1 MELSEIHRKVKN
13 LRGDIEKYRAIW
25 LMTAKADGGAAFS
38 LDMLSTAATHRAMCL
53 IEGFCFT
60 FEKENF
66 ICAAPLIR
74 LMLDTL
80 LRFYAVWLV
89 DNPHELALAI
99 LEGKELRKLKDREG
113 NKMLDSYLV
122 NKLSAEYSWIKRVYR
137 ETSGYIHLSNK
148 HYFNTLREVHDDTRS
163 ITVAIGPSDTSIAI
177 EIWDEAIDAMQAISE
192 SLLRYL
198 HGWAH
203 TKETAKIATTYGNR
217 PDSRSD

>member
-25 LMTAKADGGAAFS
+25 LMTAKADGGSAFS

-53 IEGFCFT
+53 IEGFCAT

-89 DNPHELALAI
+89 DDP
-99 LEGKELRKLKDREG
+99 G
-113 NKMLDSYLV
+113 
-122 NKLSAEYSWIKRVYR
+122 
-137 ETSGYIHLSNK
+137 
-148 HYFNTLREVHDDTRS
+148 DT
-163 ITVAIGPSDTSIAI
+163 
-177 EIWDEAIDAMQAISE
+177 
-192 SLLRYL
+192 
-198 HGWAH
+198 
-203 TKETAKIATTYGNR
+203 
-217 PDSRSD
+217 